1 VFAPYRFLHCAGGAA
16 DCSQLSLKGIDME
29 KQWSEMTWQEKREE
43 RFKKWLSTTGV
54 KFGSPEAA
62 KKYQVRANRMV
73 KAIKMEIPD
82 RVPVHIAGNS
92 MVAYNAGFTL
102 KDVLYDPDKIKIA
115 WTKWLQDYDQ
125 DSNDAPMFFS
135 GKVYEILDYKVN
147 KWPGHGL
154 PDTTTL
160 QNFVEKEYM
169 QADEYDLFMKDQ
181 FDFGLRHF
189 IPRTWGAFEPL
200 ANIPS
205 FSSYQGLPER
215 LMAMCLDPTFQKLF
229 KAIQAASK
237 ENARYQKVMG
247 ACAHESLE
255 MGYPPLMGG
264 MMLAPFDTVAD
275 MLRGTHGSVMDMY
288 RQPEKLLEALE
299 VIAQRSQE
307 SAVNMVN
314 MARSPIVFVPM
325 HKGDDSFMS
334 VKQFEKFYW
343 PTFRKLLLGCINE
356 GCVPMMV
363 IDGSYNEARLKIIS
377 ELPRTSVVWT
387 MEKTD
392 MFMAKKILGDA
403 ACISGNVTAAQ
414 LYTQTPPVIKEYC
427 RKLIEVCS
435 KGGGYI
441 LSLGSGI
448 DKCNPANLHAI
459 IEAAEEYG
467 YYK

>member
-1 VFAPYRFLHCAGGAA
+1 MA
-16 DCSQLSLKGIDME
+16 
-29 KQWSEMTWQEKREE
+29 KQWSEMTWQERREE
-43 RFKKWLSTTGV
+43 RFKKWLSPTDV
-54 KFGSPEAA
+54 KWSSPEAE
-62 KKYQVRANRMV
+62 KKYRLSATRMM

-82 RVPVHIAGNS
+82 RVPVHIAGGS
-92 MVAYNAGFTL
+92 IVAYNAGLTL
-102 KDVLYDPDKIKIA
+102 QDVLYDYSKIKPA
-115 WTKWLQDYDQ
+115 WIKFLKDYDQ
-125 DSNDAPMFFS
+125 DSADSPMFFS

-154 PDTTTL
+154 PSSQTM
-160 QNFVEKEYM
+160 QQFIEKEYM
-169 QADEYDLFMKDQ
+169 QADEYDLFIKDQ
-181 FDFGLRHF
+181 FDFGLRRF

-200 ANIPS
+200 ADIPS
-205 FSSYQGLPER
+205 LSSYQGLPQR
-215 LMAMCLDPTFQKLF
+215 LMAMCQDPAFQKLF
-229 KAIQAASK
+229 KAVWKASR
-237 ENARYQKVMG
+237 ENVKFQKVG
-247 ACAHESLE
+247 AECARISLE
-255 MGYPPLMGG
+255 MGFPPLMGG

-299 VIAQRSQE
+299 VIAERSLE
-307 SAVNMVN
+307 SAVGMVN
-314 MARSPIVFVPM
+314 MSRSPIVFVPM

-392 MFMAKKILGDA
+392 MFTAKRILGNA
-403 ACISGNVTAAQ
+403 ACIAGNVTAAQ

-427 RKLIEVCS
+427 RKLIEVCGE
-435 KGGGYI
+435 GGGYI

-448 DKCNPANLHAI
+448 DKCDPANLHAMI
-459 IEAAEEYG
+459 KAAAEYG
-467 YYK
+467 VY

>member
-1 VFAPYRFLHCAGGAA
+1 
-16 DCSQLSLKGIDME
+16 ME
-29 KQWSEMTWQEKREE
+29 VVKNWSEMTWQERREE
-43 RFKKWLSTTGV
+43 RLKKWLSPQDV
-54 KFGSPEAA
+54 KWGSLEAA
-62 KKYQVRANRMV
+62 KKYKDRATRMM
-73 KAIKMEIPD
+73 KAIKLEIPD
-82 RVPVHIAGNS
+82 RVPLHITGGS

-102 KDVLYDPDKIKIA
+102 EDVIYDCSKIKPA
-115 WTKWLQDYDQ
+115 WIKFLEDYPQDTA
-125 DSNDAPMFFS
+125 DSPMFFS
-135 GKVYEILDYKVN
+135 AKVYEILDYKVN

-154 PDTTTL
+154 PSSQTM
-160 QNFVEKEYM
+160 QQFVEKEYM
-169 QADEYDLFMKDQ
+169 LADEYDLFMKDQ
-181 FDFGLRHF
+181 FDFGLRRF

-200 ANIPS
+200 ADIPS
-205 FSSYQGLPER
+205 LSSYQGLPQR
-215 LMAMCLDPTFQKLF
+215 LMAMCLDPAFQKLF
-229 KAIQAASK
+229 KAIMKASREQAK
-237 ENARYQKVMG
+237 FQKV
-247 ACAHESLE
+247 AAECSRISLE

-299 VIAQRSQE
+299 VIAERSLE
-307 SAVNMVN
+307 SAVNSVN
-314 MARSPIVFVPM
+314 MAMSHSPVVFVPM

-356 GCVPMMV
+356 GCIPMMV
-363 IDGSYNEARLKIIS
+363 IDGSYNEARLEIIS

-392 MFMAKKILGDA
+392 MFKAKKILGNS
-403 ACISGNVTAAQ
+403 ACIAGNVTAAQ

-427 RKLIEVCS
+427 RKLIEVCG

-467 YYK
+467 VY